1 MALPWAGATLAAVA
15 ETVLITGA
23 SSGIGAAAARDLAA
37 RGFRV
42 FGTSRDP
49 SRLGPDVPDI
59 EWVAMDVRDE
69 DSVAAGVTEVLSRC
83 DALDAVVCNAGY
95 GIFGSI
101 EETPLSE
108 ARAQFDTN
116 VFGMLAT
123 LRAVLPHLRERR
135 RGRVVLSRFR
145 DHASI
150 LGAGRAPIPFQAH
163 YSATKAA
170 TDVLALAL
178 YNEMRPFGVQV
189 SLIEPGDIDT
199 AFNDHTDFEVTE
211 SSAYGDPIA
220 RCRRVIEEALPKA
233 PGPERVARAIR
244 RALTARRPRVRYPV
258 GPDAPPIVLAR
269 RLLPDRVSLWLL
281 RRYFQV

>member
-42 FGTSRDP
+42 FGTSRNP

-69 DSVAAGVTEVLSRC
+69 DSVAAGVTDVLSRC

-135 RGRVVLSRFR
+135 RGRVVLVGS
-145 DHASI
+145 
-150 LGAGRAPIPFQAH
+150 LAGRAPIPFQAH

-211 SSAYGDPIA
+211 SSAYGQPIA

>member
-1 MALPWAGATLAAVA
+1 VAPEGRTATLPRVG

-23 SSGIGAAAARDLAA
+23 SSGIGAAAARDLTA
-37 RGFRV
+37 RGFEV

-49 SRLGPDVPDI
+49 SRLAADAPTVHWI
-59 EWVAMDVRDE
+59 AMDVRDE
-69 DSVAAGVTEVLSRC
+69 ASVEAGVGEVLTRC
-83 DALDAVVCNAGY
+83 GHLDAVVCNAGY

-116 VFGMLAT
+116 FFGILTT

-135 RGRVVLSRFR
+135 RGRVVLVGS
-145 DHASI
+145 
-150 LGAGRAPIPFQAH
+150 LAGRAPIPFQAH

-178 YNEMRPFGVQV
+178 YNEVRPFGIHV
-189 SLIEPGDIDT
+189 SLVEPGDIDT
-199 AFNDHTDFEVTE
+199 AFNDHTDFDVTE
-211 SSAYGDPIA
+211 GSVYGEPIA
-220 RCRRVIEEALPKA
+220 RCRRVIEEALPKS

-244 RALTARRPRVRYPV
+244 RALTARRPRARYPV

-269 RLLPDRVSLWLL
+269 RLLPDRLSLWLL